1 MWIKKIQWISE
12 DALEADVVIT
22 DGVYELICFSQP
34 CTYKEEDVIKEVIY
48 AYNPHFIHLSDKREE
63 YIEMYSIGGYK
74 LTVRVIDAKK
84 QLVSIGDILI
94 EIDCIPGDIVNGDII
109 EFSCSRLDLY

>member
-12 DALEADVVIT
+12 DALEAEVVIT
-22 DGVYELICFSQP
+22 DGVYELRCFSQS
-34 CTYKEEDVIKEVIY
+34 CNYKEDDEIKEVLY
-48 AYNPHFIHLSDKREE
+48 AYNPQAIYLSDKMEE
-63 YIEMYSIGGYK
+63 YIEMNSIGEYRF
-74 LTVRVIDAKK
+74 TAKVSDITK